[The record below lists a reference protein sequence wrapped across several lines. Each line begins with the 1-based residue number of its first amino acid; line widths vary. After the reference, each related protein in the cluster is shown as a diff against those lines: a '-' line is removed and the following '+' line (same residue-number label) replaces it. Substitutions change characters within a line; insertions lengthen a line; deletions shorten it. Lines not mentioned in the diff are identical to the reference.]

1 MKLLPGKKTKT
12 AAAEEQE
19 TQELAPA
26 KSKVNDLATRLLMYG
41 FYGLV
46 LLGFGLSVLAVILA
60 ASSAGEPEVKA
71 EVVDT
76 SPAESMAASYV
87 SAWLRASRDDQSL
100 LEPYIGGTRVP
111 LLPVEPL
118 AVRDVAVAGVQRG
131 EDPSITSVTVAA
143 YVEQPTGATKSPGAP
158 AGDGESLSII
168 ERATAAPTTPAPSPA
183 AASGSP
189 STTPEAKATPTAY
202 QLRYYQVAVREETPG
217 RLQVIGYPTPVPG
230 PAQGEAISLDY
241 ATRITPDT
249 ELGKMLEGF
258 LQAYA
263 AGQSDVSR
271 FLAADY
277 KLAAIEPAPYTRLH
291 IQEIRTNEAVDP
303 VQPGTPVRALIQ
315 AEAELP
321 DERGSRM
328 GVTVPVTVTYR
339 DGRWEV
345 TSLDPAPLID
355 PTAQSTPSTP

>member
-1 MKLLPGKKTKT
+1 MKLLPGKKKS
-12 AAAEEQE
+12 APAAEEQQ
-19 TQELAPA
+19 TQEPMPA

-46 LLGFGLSVLAVILA
+46 LLGFGLSVVAVILA
-60 ASSAGEPEVKA
+60 AASAGEPEAKA

-76 SPAESMAASYV
+76 SHAEGLAASYV

-143 YVEQPTGATKSPGAP
+143 YVEQRTGATKSPGAP
-158 AGDGESLSII
+158 AGAEESLSII
-168 ERATAAPTTPAPSPA
+168 ERATAAPTTPVPTPA

-189 STTPEAKATPTAY
+189 SSAPTPGAKATPVGY
-202 QLRYYQVAVREETPG
+202 QLRYYQVAVREEAPG

-241 ATRITPDT
+241 STRITPDT
-249 ELGKMLEGF
+249 ELGKMLDGF
-258 LQAYA
+258 LQSYA

-271 FLAADY
+271 FLAPDY

-291 IQEIRTNEAVDP
+291 VQEIRTNEAVDA

-328 GVTVPVTVTYR
+328 GVTVPVTVTFR

-345 TSLDPAPLID
+345 SSLDPAPLID
-355 PTAQSTPSTP
+355 PAVPSAP